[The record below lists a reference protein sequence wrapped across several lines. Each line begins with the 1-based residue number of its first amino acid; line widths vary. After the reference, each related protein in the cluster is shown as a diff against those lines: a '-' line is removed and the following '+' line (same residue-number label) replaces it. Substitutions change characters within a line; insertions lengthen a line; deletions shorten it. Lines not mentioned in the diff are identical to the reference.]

1 MMLLGSIQKNP
12 KKTAGG
18 LRRVGWERRRDGLQS
33 QGTATRSAG
42 LAGLRGP
49 GRRADRE
56 LGGVSPSVV
65 DGEAEGGGSDPL
77 SRARCMQKTK
87 QVSAFV

>member
-1 MMLLGSIQKNP
+1 MMLLGSIHKNP

-33 QGTATRSAG
+33 QGTTTRSTG

-49 GRRADRE
+49 GRTPRAWLDPAG
-56 LGGVSPSVV
+56 LAGGQT
-65 DGEAEGGGSDPL
+65 GSW
-77 SRARCMQKTK
+77 AG
-87 QVSAFV
+87 

>member
-1 MMLLGSIQKNP
+1 MGEETGRAAIP
-12 KKTAGG
+12 GHC
-18 LRRVGWERRRDGLQS
+18 DP
-33 QGTATRSAG
+33 
-42 LAGLRGP
+42 LRGP

-56 LGGVSPSVV
+56 LGGVSPSMV

-87 QVSAFV
+87 RVSAFV

>member
-1 MMLLGSIQKNP
+1 MGEETGRAAIP
-12 KKTAGG
+12 GHCDP
-18 LRRVGWERRRDGLQS
+18 LRGPGRTPRAWPDP
-33 QGTATRSAG
+33 AG
-42 LAGLRGP
+42 LAGPRRP

-56 LGGVSPSVV
+56 LGGVSPSMV

-87 QVSAFV
+87 